1 MSEVKAPAESWELRA
16 AQSHVTQISLRP
28 APILSHMS
36 SSTEK
41 NIFQTLPFLR
51 LMNMLRILL
60 IWPGYE
66 ELKLA
71 TKKAAVGQTSIF

>member
-1 MSEVKAPAESWELRA
+1 
-16 AQSHVTQISLRP
+16 
-28 APILSHMS
+28 MS